1 MTIELFILFV
11 IIQIG
16 MLCLA
21 RKVFNYYE
29 TKINNLNKP
38 KFIMTLEFENITIKG
53 DIKVIGLK
61 LAQKVRVTLQPVD
74 RLGNPATVEAGSV
87 SFSSSD
93 EAICTVVQ
101 DPENE
106 LVAEVFSQGVGV
118 AQLDYSADADL
129 GEGVESISGF
139 SSVEVLPLGA
149 VGFGLEVGEPEDV

>member
-1 MTIELFILFV
+1 MTIILLLTIIALFV
-11 IIQIG
+11 IIFHK
-16 MLCLA
+16 L
-21 RKVFNYYE
+21 KFKN
-29 TKINNLNKP
+29 KNKP
-38 KFIMTLEFENITIKG
+38 KLIMTLEFENITIKG

-101 DPENE
+101 DSENE

>member
-1 MTIELFILFV
+1 MIIILFI
-11 IIQIG
+11 IIIV
-16 MLCLA
+16 LIALTTIIFH
-21 RKVFNYYE
+21 KLKFKN
-29 TKINNLNKP
+29 KNKP